1 MTDSPLYRLEVAP
14 LTLLPLK
21 RSPLFSYAS
30 RTELPVGAILSVPFG
45 KQELR
50 GVVFSC
56 APFTGRPA
64 SWIKEISSV
73 LTRIGLTGK
82 QILLAQEISQEYFT
96 PLGKTLVHFLPHEGK
111 SSLTSTAEP
120 ISPLSPPPCLPSSPL
135 LKKLLRPLLRD
146 DQHALTLHPKD
157 RALALAILIAEKQKK
172 GKSKQSCL
180 ILVPEILAAELLSA
194 AFSDVGIEHRVLS
207 SALTRKNFLTA
218 WNAARTH
225 GQVFIG
231 TRQSLF
237 APFTNLKT
245 IIMLDADDDAYKQ
258 WDMSP
263 RYDSRRVV
271 SMLARLFRSQLIFV
285 SSFLDTTQT
294 YAKVSLRL
302 KHTDLTSELQL
313 APLDIINLRL
323 ERYRKNYSPLSVASR
338 EYIGHAL
345 ARKEKVVLIANQSG
359 YSKITVCESCKKI
372 FRCPKCQSL
381 LHPEKSGSFT
391 CSVCAYITPL
401 FPSCF
406 ECGHLGFKQ
415 IGFGTERIERE
426 VRKLF
431 PTARVQRLDKNTL
444 EKKSDRAKIIE
455 DHLTHTS
462 DILIAV
468 PSLLNVLND
477 TKIRT
482 LVFIDADSMLTWS
495 DFRTDERFALRI
507 FRARLLAGSGGK
519 VFLET
524 FQPENIFLKKL
535 ATDSY
540 EHIEQTL
547 REDRELLAYPPFS
560 RLIQVE
566 ILRDTRAQA
575 DTTVKKLEESL
586 RALPK
591 SEKWRIFIQQASDRH
606 LRGKYAAHILFR
618 VPDGSLPPLLAEWL
632 STLPQDTF
640 VDRDP
645 LSIHL

>member
-1 MTDSPLYRLEVAP
+1 MTDSLLYRLEVAP

-30 RTELPVGAILSVPFG
+30 RVELPVGAVLSVPFG

-56 APFTGRPA
+56 SPFAGRPA

-73 LTRIGLTGK
+73 LTRNGLTEK

-96 PLGKTLVHFLPHEGK
+96 PLGKTLIHFLPHEGK
-111 SSLTSTAEP
+111 SSLCSTKETM
-120 ISPLSPPPCLPSSPL
+120 SPLPDSPCLPSSPA
-135 LKKLLRPLLRD
+135 LKKLLRPLLQG

-157 RALALAILIAEKQKK
+157 RLLALAILIAEKQKK
-172 GKSKQSCL
+172 TKSKQSCL

-194 AFSDVGIEHRVLS
+194 AFSDLGVEHRVLS

-218 WNAARTH
+218 WNAARTP

-237 APFTNLKT
+237 APFVNLKT
-245 IIMLDADDDAYKQ
+245 LIMLDADDDAYKQ

-271 SMLARLFRSQLIFV
+271 TMLAGLFRAQLIFV
-285 SSFLDTTQT
+285 SSFLDTTQKH
-294 YAKVSLRL
+294 AQASLRL
-302 KHTDLTSELQL
+302 KHTDLASTLPL

-345 ARKEKVVLIANQSG
+345 VRKEKIVLIANQSG

-372 FRCPKCQSL
+372 FRCPQCKSL
-381 LHPEKSGSFT
+381 LHPEKSGSFS
-391 CSVCAYITPL
+391 CSACAYTTPL

-426 VRKLF
+426 IRKIF
-431 PTARVQRLDKNTL
+431 PTARIQRLDKNTL
-444 EKKSDRAKIIE
+444 EKKTDRVRIIE
-455 DHLTHTS
+455 NHLTHAS
-462 DILIAV
+462 DIIIAV
-468 PSLLNVLND
+468 PSLLHVFDD
-477 TKIRT
+477 TDIRT
-482 LVFIDADSMLTWS
+482 LVFIDADSMLAWS

-507 FRARLLAGSGGK
+507 FRARLLAGSGGR

-540 EHIEQTL
+540 ERIEQTL

-560 RLIQVE
+560 RLIQIE

-575 DTTVKKLEESL
+575 DKSAKKLEESL

-606 LRGKYAAHILFR
+606 LRGKYAAYILFR
-618 VPDGSLPPLLAEWL
+618 VPEGSLPPLLTDWL
-632 STLPQDTF
+632 STLPHDTF